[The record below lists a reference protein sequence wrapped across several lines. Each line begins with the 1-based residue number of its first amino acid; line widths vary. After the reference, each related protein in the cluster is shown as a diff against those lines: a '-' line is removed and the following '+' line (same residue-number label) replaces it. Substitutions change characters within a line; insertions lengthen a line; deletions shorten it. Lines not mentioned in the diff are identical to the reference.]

1 MSPNRRVPNSFI
13 PGCNIILEDLGVDV
27 VELLLLATAV
37 ELALLDE
44 VFAVVA
50 ELVVLALPAVVL
62 DILK

>member
-1 MSPNRRVPNSFI
+1 MSPNRRGPYSFI